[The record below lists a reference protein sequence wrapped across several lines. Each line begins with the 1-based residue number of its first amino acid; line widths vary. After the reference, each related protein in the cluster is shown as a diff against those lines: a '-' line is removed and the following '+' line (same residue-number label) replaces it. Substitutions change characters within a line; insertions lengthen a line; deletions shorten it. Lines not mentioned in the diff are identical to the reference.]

1 MSLLAAL
8 LLGGPAPGATT
19 SEVSAGGDYLV
30 ETWDSDRGLPENSV
44 VSLAQTPD
52 GYLWVGTLH
61 GGLARFDGTRFVNFD
76 QVNAPALKSIEI
88 HKLLVD
94 AQGTL
99 WIGNVEGGLIS
110 QRDGQFCF
118 EYSNQDTPRSW
129 VDEILSDHPGRL
141 DLSTPSGMIF
151 RRTEAAGTNRWQT
164 VTPPDTHPLAL
175 LCEDA
180 DGVIWYRTANG
191 QLAQMRGTNVVAF
204 PSLPGLRP
212 AAVKVLL
219 KDARNRL
226 WIGTDNGLAAW
237 DGTNFRDRTP
247 TNSAADVAVHQMMPC
262 PDGGFWVM
270 TARHLRKY
278 FDGAWRVSLELLP
291 DSAGGHSDP
300 DSLAGFALQFSDSHN
315 GAWLWHEQKKLAH
328 VSRDGKISRL
338 GDAGGKVSGSV
349 QCWLED
355 REGNLWLGLND
366 GGVARLRPR
375 IFYATWPGQGV
386 DSKAARSVCEDENG
400 VKWFGTGGRQVW
412 RLGEGAFTN
421 FTPATPPNFFG
432 DTKVCPAGAGDLWV
446 GSVQN
451 GLLRL
456 HDGKFSRPFDE
467 HKIGT
472 VVRCFLRD
480 HQGVLWIGNEF
491 GLFRWDSAK
500 GLQTFTR
507 QDGFLPAY
515 VLSLAEDKNG
525 RLWCGTALGELLG
538 QQAGTFVTFRP
549 ADTLTDPAAF
559 LSAAEADPISE
570 HKRGALSGGERFLAL
585 HFDGDGSLWI
595 GSMGG
600 GLLRFKNGKFSR
612 FTARDGL
619 PSDQVGQILEDDEDR
634 LWLGT
639 RAGVARVSR
648 RDLNTFAE
656 GGKHPPNFVTYGKS
670 DGLPALECSSGSQPA
685 CWHGRDGRLWFTTAK
700 GAVFVNPAELPVNR
714 LPPPVQIEEVQ
725 VDGVAH
731 NLRTRSPSLILS
743 PGRHYLVFQYAGL
756 SLTAPERVRF
766 QCRLEGLEPD
776 WVGVGSRRTASYSY
790 LPPGHYT
797 FAVRACN
804 SDGVWNEAG
813 AVLKFT
819 VPPYL
824 WQTWWFK
831 LAAGGAGV
839 SGLLGAVLLV
849 QRRRHVAGMQVL
861 ERRHA
866 LEQERMR
873 IARDI
878 HDHVGA
884 NLTKIG
890 MQTNMLRNQ
899 PGMTA
904 ASQPLIQ
911 GVADTTREMLQSMDE
926 IVWAINPRN
935 DTLENAIN
943 YLIHYARDFL
953 RPAGIPYKLDM
964 PVNLPDRFISTEI
977 RHNLFMAFREALNN
991 AVKHGH
997 PRRIRLV
1004 LVLEPHRLKLAVED
1018 DGCGFIPAAGRVGAD
1033 GLDNMRQ
1040 RLESVGG
1047 RCWVESVPGRGTTVE
1062 FQLPLPLPGGPD
1074 THFHVD

>member
-1 MSLLAAL
+1 MSGSSHVFSTSLWRGLSLLAAL
-8 LLGGPAPGATT
+8 LLGGTAQGATT
-19 SEVSAGGDYLV
+19 SEVSADGDYLV

-44 VSLAQTPD
+44 ISLAQTPD

-110 QRDGQFCF
+110 HRAGQFCF
-118 EYSNQDTPRSW
+118 EYSNNDTPRSW

-164 VTPPDTHPLAL
+164 VTPPDTHRLAL
-175 LCEDA
+175 LCEGA

-191 QLAQMRGTNVVAF
+191 QLAQMRGTNVVTF
-204 PSLPGLRP
+204 PRLPGLRP
-212 AAVKVLL
+212 AAVKVLV
-219 KDARNRL
+219 KDLRNSI
-226 WIGTDNGLAAW
+226 WIGTDNGLAVW
-237 DGTNFRDRTP
+237 DGTNFRDMTP
-247 TNSAADVAVHQMMPC
+247 TNSAADMAVHQMLPC
-262 PDGGFWVM
+262 ADGGFWVM
-270 TARHLRKY
+270 TTRHLRKY
-278 FDGAWRVSLELLP
+278 FDGAWSVSLDILP
-291 DSAGGHSDP
+291 DSAGENSS
-300 DSLAGFALQFSDSHN
+300 DSLAGFALQFTDSPN

-328 VSRDGKISRL
+328 VSREGKISRL

-355 REGNLWLGLND
+355 REGNLWLGLTE

-400 VKWFGTGGRQVW
+400 VKWFGTGGQQVW
-412 RLGEGAFTN
+412 RLRDGAFTS
-421 FTPATPPNFFG
+421 FKPATPPYVFG
-432 DTKVCPAGAGDLWV
+432 DTKVCPGSEGDLWV

-456 HDGKFSRPFDE
+456 HDGEFSRPFDE

-472 VVRCFLRD
+472 VVRCLLRD

-491 GLFRWDSAK
+491 GLFRWDRTN

-507 QDGFLPAY
+507 KDGFLPAY
-515 VLSLAEDKNG
+515 VLSLAEDKSG
-525 RLWCGTALGELLG
+525 RLWCGTALGELLCH
-538 QQAGTFVTFRP
+538 QAQTFVTFRP
-549 ADTLTDPAAF
+549 SDSLTDSAAF
-559 LSAAEADPISE
+559 RSATEADPLGE

-585 HFDGDGSLWI
+585 HFDKDGSLWI

-612 FTARDGL
+612 FTSREGL
-619 PSDQVGQILEDDEDR
+619 PSDQVSQILEDDEDR

-648 RDLNTFAE
+648 RDLNNFADS
-656 GGKHPPNFVTYGKS
+656 GKNPPNFVTYGKS

-685 CWHGRDGRLWFTTAK
+685 CWHGRDGWLWFTTAK
-700 GAVFVNPAELPVNR
+700 GAVFVNPDKLPVNR
-714 LPPPVQIEEVQ
+714 LPPPVQIEEMQ

-731 NLRTRSPSLILS
+731 SLQPRSPSLILS
-743 PGRHYLVFQYAGL
+743 PGRHYIVFQYAGL

-766 QCRLEGLEPD
+766 QCRLEGLEAD
-776 WVGVGSRRTASYSY
+776 WVGVGNRRTASYSY

-797 FAVRACN
+797 FEVRACN

-813 AVLKFT
+813 AALEFT
-819 VPPYL
+819 MQPYL

-831 LAAGGAGV
+831 LAAGGAGF
-839 SGLLGAVLLV
+839 SGLLGTVLLV
-849 QRRRHVAGMQVL
+849 QRRKHRTRMQVL
-861 ERRHA
+861 EQRHA

-878 HDHVGA
+878 HDQVGA

-890 MQTNMLRNQ
+890 MQTNMLR
-899 PGMTA
+899 
-904 ASQPLIQ
+904 L
-911 GVADTTREMLQSMDE
+911 
-926 IVWAINPRN
+926 NP
-935 DTLENAIN
+935 A
-943 YLIHYARDFL
+943 
-953 RPAGIPYKLDM
+953 
-964 PVNLPDRFISTEI
+964 
-977 RHNLFMAFREALNN
+977 
-991 AVKHGH
+991 
-997 PRRIRLV
+997 
-1004 LVLEPHRLKLAVED
+1004 
-1018 DGCGFIPAAGRVGAD
+1018 
-1033 GLDNMRQ
+1033 
-1040 RLESVGG
+1040 
-1047 RCWVESVPGRGTTVE
+1047 
-1062 FQLPLPLPGGPD
+1062 
-1074 THFHVD
+1074 